1 MKINIGDLVIKDGDM
16 DIGQIGLVLEISEN
30 DVGNRFAKVLN
41 QEGEIKT
48 WYVKL
53 DRIFENAMHVT

>member
-53 DRIFENAMHVT
+53 VRIFESAMHVT

>member
-53 DRIFENAMHVT
+53 VKIFESAMHVT